1 VEQVIEFKNVSKI
14 YGDGT
19 KAVEDLSLKINDGEL
34 VVFIGTSGSGK
45 TTSMRMLNRMVE
57 PTEGEIEINGKNIAD
72 SNAVD
77 LRRKIGYVIQ
87 QTGLMPHMTVYEN
100 IIMVPRLLKWD
111 DKKMEETARRLLEQ
125 VNMDPDEFL
134 DRYPSELSGGQQ
146 QRIGVIRALAADQE
160 IILMDEPFGALDP
173 ITRDALQDLVLELQ
187 KEMGRTV
194 IFVTHDMDEALNMA
208 DKVAIMSKGQ
218 LIQYDTPE
226 NIISNPANEFV
237 KEFIGDDRMIQTS
250 LNQTVEEVMIK
261 TPVTID
267 RGTSLANTVK
277 VMKGKRVDSVF
288 VTDDNNVLHGVVD
301 FELINRGSRGK
312 TVDDVM
318 ILPDFYVKPDAL
330 LRDVTERMLKRD
342 LQNVVVLSDGYHLEG
357 LLTRTSLVDVV
368 YESIWGNEED
378 EASSAGIQSLDP
390 DELKSSIDTADT
402 TTEVK

>member
-1 VEQVIEFKNVSKI
+1 MIEFKNVSKI

>member
-1 VEQVIEFKNVSKI
+1 VIEFKNVSKI